1 MLSPEWLMA
10 TGVIAIAGFSIATY
24 VRVGK
29 GEKDSETK
37 RGRLYERL
45 DEVKEI
51 NKTEFVSQP
60 VCDVKYL
67 GVIKLLDEIKLD
79 VKKILANGHKEKQ

>member
-10 TGVIAIAGFSIATY
+10 TGVIAISGFSIATY

-29 GEKDSETK
+29 GEKDNDNK
-37 RGRLYERL
+37 INRVFRRL
-45 DEVKEI
+45 DEVKQT

-67 GVIKLLDEIKLD
+67 GIIKLLDEIKLD
-79 VKKILANGHKEKQ
+79 VKKILANGNGKKI

>member
-1 MLSPEWLMA
+1 MLNPEWAMA

-24 VRVGK
+24 VRVAK

-37 RGRLYERL
+37 TARIYERL
-45 DEVKEI
+45 DEVKQT
-51 NKTEFVSQP
+51 NKAEFVSQP

-67 GVIKLLDEIKLD
+67 GIIKLLDEIKLD

>member
-1 MLSPEWLMA
+1 MLNPEWLMA
-10 TGVIAIAGFSIATY
+10 TGVIAIAGFSIGTY

-29 GEKDSETK
+29 GEKEAETK
-37 RGRLYERL
+37 RSRIYTRL
-45 DEVKEI
+45 DEVKET
-51 NKTEFVSQP
+51 NKDEFVAQA

>member
-1 MLSPEWLMA
+1 MA
-10 TGVIAIAGFSIATY
+10 TGVIAISGFSIATY
-24 VRVGK
+24 VRVAK